1 MNLIKR
7 SPKAV
12 LQEVG
17 SEFKM
22 AYMDILAG
30 HLPSLEKSD
39 RAVLIGGIAGAAV
52 FFSAVPAFAAG
63 EPQLFTQV
71 KKILDDY
78 YGYFTGLVVGI
89 FALWAII
96 NAILMMIYTEDQ
108 AVSRAKKRIIR
119 GGLCLLAIWSMGS
132 ILALM
137 QSLTAGQGYTPGTIS

>member
-30 HLPSLEKSD
+30 HLPSLKKSD
-39 RAVLIGGIAGAAV
+39 RAVLIGGIAGAVV
-52 FFSAVPAFAAG
+52 FFSAIPAFAAG

-71 KKILDDY
+71 QKLLDDY

-89 FALWAII
+89 FVLWTVI
-96 NAILMMIYTEDQ
+96 NLILMIIFTNDQ
-108 AVSRAKKRIIR
+108 AVQRAIKRILR
-119 GGLCLLAIWSMGS
+119 GGICLLAIWSMGS
-132 ILALM
+132 IVALM
-137 QSLTAGQGYTPGTIS
+137 QSLTVGQGYTPGKIS